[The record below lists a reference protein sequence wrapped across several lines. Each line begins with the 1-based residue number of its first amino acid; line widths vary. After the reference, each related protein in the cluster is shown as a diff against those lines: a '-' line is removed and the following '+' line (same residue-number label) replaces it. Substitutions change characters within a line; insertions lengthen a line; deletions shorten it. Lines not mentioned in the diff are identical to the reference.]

1 MSTQARPGQPPAG
14 DAEALAPGADFEAV
28 SELEALAHA
37 DVQEEVLPPIP
48 PKKKRRLGDI
58 LPAFGVFIVFLAIWY
73 GYHYSLPSYKQWVVP
88 LPHDVLL
95 HGFTEK
101 DNPQNP
107 MSLLQGVLITG
118 RVALQGLIIAIVLG
132 MAVAILMSQA
142 KWIEN
147 AAYPYA
153 VAIQAIPILAIVPV
167 LRTLFGQGLMART
180 VVCVMIAIFPIII
193 NTLFGLKSADPL
205 QHDLFTLHGA
215 GRWTRLWKLQL
226 PAGLPAIF
234 EGFRIAA
241 GLSVVGAIVGEFFFR
256 GTVQPRGLGIL
267 IDLYTSRLW
276 GEQTV
281 AAIIVAAALSLLF
294 FWGFGFL
301 RRAVIGRWYQGA
313 R

>member
-1 MSTQARPGQPPAG
+1 
-14 DAEALAPGADFEAV
+14 
-28 SELEALAHA
+28 
-37 DVQEEVLPPIP
+37 
-48 PKKKRRLGDI
+48 
-58 LPAFGVFIVFLAIWY
+58 
-73 GYHYSLPSYKQWVVP
+73 LPSYKQWVVP

-101 DNPQNP
+101 DNPTNP
-107 MSLLQGVLITG
+107 VSLIQGVLITG
-118 RVALQGLIIAIVLG
+118 RVALQGLAIAIIIGIAL
-132 MAVAILMSQA
+132 ATLMSQA
-142 KWIEN
+142 RWIEN
-147 AAYPYA
+147 ATYPYA
-153 VAIQAIPILAIVPV
+153 VAIQAVPILAIVPV

-180 VVCVMIAIFPIII
+180 VVCVMISIFPIII
-193 NTLFGLKSADPL
+193 NTLFGLKSAEPA

-215 GRWTRLWKLQL
+215 GRFTRLWRLQY
-226 PAGLPAIF
+226 PAAMPAIF

-256 GTVQPRGLGIL
+256 GTVRPRGLGIL

-281 AAIIVAAALSLLF
+281 AAIVVAALLSLVF

-301 RRAVIGRWYQGA
+301 RRLVIGKWYQGA

>member
-1 MSTQARPGQPPAG
+1 MSKVTSPP
-14 DAEALAPGADFEAV
+14 DVHEAITPITEGLETDEDVLAP
-28 SELEALAHA
+28 
-37 DVQEEVLPPIP
+37 QPQ
-48 PKKKRRLGDI
+48 KRKRKLGDI
-58 LPAFGVFIVFLAIWY
+58 LPAFIVFLLFLGLWY

-95 HGFTEK
+95 HGFTER
-101 DNPQNP
+101 DDPRNPV
-107 MSLLQGVLITG
+107 SLIQGVLITG
-118 RVALQGLIIAIVLG
+118 RVALQGLAIAIIIG
-132 MAVAILMSQA
+132 MALATLMSQA

-147 AAYPYA
+147 ATYPYA

-180 VVCVMIAIFPIII
+180 VVCVMISIFPIII
-193 NTLFGLKSADPL
+193 NTLFGLKSAEL
-205 QHDLFTLHGA
+205 AQHDLFTLHGA
-215 GRWTRLWKLQL
+215 GRWTRLWKLQY
-226 PAGLPAIF
+226 PAALPAIF

-256 GTVQPRGLGIL
+256 GTVRPRGLGIL

-276 GEQTV
+276 GEQTM
-281 AAIIVAAALSLLF
+281 AAIVVAAALSLIF

-301 RRAVIGRWYQGA
+301 RRAVIGKWYQGA

>member
-1 MSTQARPGQPPAG
+1 VTEAYVD
-14 DAEALAPGADFEAV
+14 DAEAARIEELAR
-28 SELEALAHA
+28 A
-37 DVQEEVLPPIP
+37 DVEEELVPVVPR
-48 PKKKRRLGDI
+48 KKRRRMKDL
-58 LPAFGVFIVFLAIWY
+58 LPAVGVFIIFLGLWY
-73 GYHYSLPSYKQWVVP
+73 GYHYYLPSYKQWIIP

-95 HGFTEK
+95 KGFTER

-107 MSLLQGVLITG
+107 MSLIEGALITG
-118 RVALQGLIIAIVLG
+118 RVALQGLIIAIILG

-147 AAYPYA
+147 ATYPYA
-153 VAIQAIPILAIVPV
+153 IAVQAIPILAIVPV

-215 GRWTRLWKLQL
+215 GRWTRLRKLQL
-226 PAGLPAIF
+226 PAATPAIF

-256 GTVQPRGLGIL
+256 GTVRPRGLGIL

-276 GEQTV
+276 GEQV
-281 AAIIVAAALSLLF
+281 FAAIIIAALLSLVF
-294 FWGFGFL
+294 FWGFGLL
-301 RRAVIGRWYQGA
+301 RKAVIGRWYQGA

>member
-1 MSTQARPGQPPAG
+1 MAKLAETDRWETIAEGLPAVE
-14 DAEALAPGADFEAV
+14 EALVPVPE
-28 SELEALAHA
+28 
-37 DVQEEVLPPIP
+37 
-48 PKKKRRLGDI
+48 KKRRRAVDI
-58 LPAFGVFIVFLAIWY
+58 LPAFGVFIVFLGLWY

-101 DNPQNP
+101 DNPENP
-107 MSLLQGVLITG
+107 VSLLQGLLITG
-118 RVALQGLIIAIVLG
+118 RVALQGLAIAIVLG
-132 MAVAILMSQA
+132 TIIAVLMSQA

-147 AAYPYA
+147 ATYPYA

-180 VVCVMIAIFPIII
+180 VVCVMISIFPIII
-193 NTLFGLKSADPL
+193 NTLFGLKAAEPL

-215 GRWTRLWKLQL
+215 DRWTRLRKLQFPGAL
-226 PAGLPAIF
+226 PAMF
-234 EGFRIAA
+234 EGYRIAA

-256 GTVQPRGLGIL
+256 GTVRPRGLGIL

-276 GEQTV
+276 GEQTY
-281 AAIIVAAALSLLF
+281 AAIIVAAGLSLAF
-294 FWGFGFL
+294 FWGFGLL
-301 RRAVIGRWYQGA
+301 RKAVVGQWYQGA